1 MEKFD
6 VAVIGAGAAGLI
18 AASRAAELGAKV
30 LLIEKMKTTGR
41 KLAITGK
48 GRCNIT
54 NIAPISEFI
63 KHVYPNGRFLKAAFA
78 NFYNDD
84 IVSLLNKN
92 GVETVN
98 ERGGRVFPKSN
109 NANDIVKALTDNAI
123 KQGVEIRNNCKL
135 EQIKIENSTIQGI
148 VYSNNNKQKTII
160 CKSVILCTGG
170 LSYPAT
176 GSTGDGHK
184 IAKTSGH
191 KIVDTRPALVPLET
205 VEKIDKKLIG
215 LNLRNINAV
224 VWSNGKKTAEK
235 FGELTFIEQGLS
247 GPVILTLSRT
257 VVDELIAKNNIE
269 ISVDLKPALNEQKL
283 DARLQRDINEYGKE
297 ELRNLFKKWMPSQ
310 LIDFTLNRL
319 QLDGDKLANQL
330 TGKERKKIR
339 VFLKDL
345 RFKISGYRPYKEAI
359 ITAGGVSTKDI
370 NQKTMESK
378 IINNLFFAGE
388 LIDLDAETGGYNLQ
402 IAFSTGWLAGSNCIK
417 IL

>member
-6 VAVIGAGAAGLI
+6 VAVVGAGAAGLI

-63 KHVYPNGRFLKAAFA
+63 KHVYPNGRFLKTAFA
-78 NFYNDD
+78 NFYNND
-84 IVSLLNKN
+84 IVNLLNKN

-123 KQGVEIRNNCKL
+123 KQGVEIRTNCKL
-135 EQIKIENSTIQGI
+135 ENIIIEDATIQGI
-148 VYSNNNKQKTII
+148 AYSNNNKQKTII

-184 IAKTSGH
+184 IAKIWGH

-269 ISVDLKPALNEQKL
+269 ISIDLKPALNEQKL

-297 ELRNLFKKWMPSQ
+297 PLKNLFRKWMPSQ
-310 LIDFTLNRL
+310 LINFTLNRL
-319 QLDGDKLANQL
+319 QLDGNKLANQL

-359 ITAGGVSTKDI
+359 ITAGGVNTKDI